1 MGIGHN
7 GISIEDVRLNCGT
20 VGYNGHT
27 MPKVDGLS
35 FFHIHVGFIFVF
47 AWLMS

>member
-35 FFHIHVGFIFVF
+35 FSTFTLDSYLFLLG
-47 AWLMS
+47 